1 MRKIILLAAALAA
14 AATAAAGCAAV
25 RQAAAKASCFSTSG
39 HWFKNGGTARIV
51 AVEHA
56 LTNVGHADT
65 AAGHARFTPATVT
78 AIKTADS
85 KLAAAIASLRRDL
98 PPSCVTGARADM
110 SAGLSD
116 FASSVRDQE
125 SAVAAV
131 QAKNPAAARTAFTR
145 AGRAFQAGSQ
155 KFDAAARA
163 IRAYVKS

>member
-14 AATAAAGCAAV
+14 AAAAVAGCAAV
-25 RQAAAKASCFSTSG
+25 RQAAAKASCFGMSG
-39 HWFKNGGTARIV
+39 HWFKNGGTTRMV

-78 AIKTADS
+78 GIKTADS
-85 KLAAAIASLRRDL
+85 KLTAAIAALRRDL
-98 PPSCVTGARADM
+98 PPSCVTGTRADM

-116 FASSVRDQE
+116 FASAVRDQE
-125 SAVAAV
+125 TAVAAV
-131 QAKNPAAARTAFTR
+131 QAKNPAAARAAFTR
-145 AGRAFQAGSQ
+145 AARAFQAGSH
-155 KFDAAARA
+155 KFGAAAHA

>member
-25 RQAAAKASCFSTSG
+25 RQAAAKASCFSMSG
-39 HWFKNGGTARIV
+39 HWFKNGGTARMV

-56 LTNVGHADT
+56 LTNVGHAET
-65 AAGHARFTPATVT
+65 AAAHAQFTPATVT

-85 KLAAAIASLRRDL
+85 KLAGAIAALRRDL

-116 FASSVRDQE
+116 FASAVRDE
-125 SAVAAV
+125 ETAVAAV
-131 QAKNPAAARTAFTR
+131 QAKNPGAARAAFTR
-145 AGRAFQAGSQ
+145 TARAFQSGSR
-155 KFDAAARA
+155 KFDAAAHA